1 MNAITGNPDQ
11 DQGSW
16 GPERPVPATGPRTVG
31 PAMNTSTL
39 TTTRLTLEQPGV
51 ERQGSLIDRV
61 NAARAGDED
70 AWNALVDRFL
80 PLVTSVIAKYRLQ
93 ASDAADVNQTVW
105 LRLVEH
111 LDDLREPRALPGWL
125 ATTARNESLQII
137 RRLGRNTPT
146 DPQRAPWE
154 RPNHRPELD
163 NDLIREERAIALRDA
178 MLELPPRGRELLR
191 LLMVDP
197 PLSYDQISVLL
208 GIPKGSIGPTRARIL
223 DKLRTH
229 RALQDLASPC

>member
-1 MNAITGNPDQ
+1 MEGHD
-11 DQGSW
+11 
-16 GPERPVPATGPRTVG
+16 
-31 PAMNTSTL
+31 
-39 TTTRLTLEQPGV
+39 
-51 ERQGSLIDRV
+51 SLIDRV
-61 NAARAGDED
+61 DAARAGDRD

-125 ATTARNESLQII
+125 ATTARNESLQVI
-137 RRLGRNTPT
+137 RRRGRDTPV
-146 DPQRAPWE
+146 DPQWAPWE
-154 RPNHRPELD
+154 RPDRRPELD
-163 NDLIREERAIALRDA
+163 NDLIREERAIALREA
-178 MLELPPRGRELLR
+178 MLELAPQGRELLR

-197 PLSYDQISVLL
+197 PMSYDQISVLL

-229 RALQDLASPC
+229 QAVRDLAYPC

>member
-1 MNAITGNPDQ
+1 MIISTIAT
-11 DQGSW
+11 
-16 GPERPVPATGPRTVG
+16 RPTCEQ
-31 PAMNTSTL
+31 SS
-39 TTTRLTLEQPGV
+39 LEGHD
-51 ERQGSLIDRV
+51 SLIDRV
-61 NAARAGDED
+61 GAARAGDRD

-125 ATTARNESLQII
+125 ATTARNESLQVI
-137 RRLGRNTPT
+137 RRRGRDTPV
-146 DPQRAPWE
+146 DPQWAPWE
-154 RPNHRPELD
+154 RPDRRPELD
-163 NDLIREERAIALRDA
+163 NDLIREERAIALREA
-178 MLELPPRGRELLR
+178 MLELAPQGRELLR

-197 PLSYDQISVLL
+197 PMSYDQISVLL

-229 RALQDLASPC
+229 QAVRDLAYPC